1 MTTADNLEDGRNWAS
16 ESRLRL
22 ARRRGKKP
30 DTKAAQI
37 RALWPEIDAA
47 LEGGQSLKCI
57 CHWLEED
64 AGINVGTTSLTSYIS
79 RIRKRESTAQHTHE
93 SPPRGALAVR
103 GPVAP
108 RERGVRVPADGAQQ
122 LEPTPSADPIA
133 QAMRALTK
141 PRLDIRKLHGDGDP
155 AGKSLI

>member
-1 MTTADNLEDGRNWAS
+1 LTVDNLEDGRNWAS

-22 ARRRGKKP
+22 ARRRGTKP

-47 LEGGQSLKCI
+47 LEGGQSLKSI

-64 AGINVGTTSLTSYIS
+64 AGIIVGATSLTSYIS

-93 SPPRGALAVR
+93 SQPRGEACGRSVAPHEQAVR
-103 GPVAP
+103 M
-108 RERGVRVPADGAQQ
+108 PAEGAQQ
-122 LEPTPSADPIA
+122 LKPTPNADPIA

-141 PRLDIRKLHGDGDP
+141 PRLDIRQLHGDGDP